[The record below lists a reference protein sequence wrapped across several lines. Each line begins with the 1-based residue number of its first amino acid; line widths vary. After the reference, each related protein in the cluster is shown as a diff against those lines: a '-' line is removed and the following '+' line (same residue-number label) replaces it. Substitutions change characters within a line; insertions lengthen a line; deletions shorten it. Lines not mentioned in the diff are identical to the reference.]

1 LIYSDVVDHS
11 PVMAWMKPIRM
22 GLPPWACA
30 AVCPSN
36 GRPAIRA
43 SALLLLITLPMA
55 MSSRSK
61 GFSVRNRFHVSQDV
75 YIVDRLKGIRR
86 AIAAEYTRRVRVGG
100 LRDSPN
106 SDRVAGWVMVRVGKD
121 WTG

>member
-1 LIYSDVVDHS
+1 
-11 PVMAWMKPIRM
+11 
-22 GLPPWACA
+22 
-30 AVCPSN
+30 
-36 GRPAIRA
+36 
-43 SALLLLITLPMA
+43 

-86 AIAAEYTRRVRVGG
+86 AIADEYTRRVRVGG

-106 SDRVAGWVMVRVGKD
+106 SDSVSCWVMVRVGKD